1 MRALVRFLHTIKSK
15 SNDVSPN
22 IKVQF
27 TSPIDAR
34 LLPVADLTLMFCN
47 KWIFDSCNFL

>member
-1 MRALVRFLHTIKSK
+1 MRGLVRFLHTINLK

-27 TSPIDAR
+27 TSPTGTK
-34 LLPVADLTLMFCN
+34 LLPVADLTLTFY
-47 KWIFDSCNFL
+47 KWWIFDSCNFL